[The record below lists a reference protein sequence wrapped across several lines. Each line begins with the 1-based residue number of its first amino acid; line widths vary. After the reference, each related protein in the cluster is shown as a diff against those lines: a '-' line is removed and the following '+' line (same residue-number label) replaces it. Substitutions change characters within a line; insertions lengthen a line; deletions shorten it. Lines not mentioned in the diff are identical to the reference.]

1 MKIRSFI
8 AVSIALLFVVS
19 CGQNSSKVTKLT
31 GDFASEAPAKV
42 TIVVPGQDEEISAEV
57 VDGKFSV
64 DVPVNLTA
72 LSLLSADNGVKIH
85 FISDGT
91 PLNISVKDVKDF
103 TITSKK
109 PKASVQE
116 KSAAF
121 KSDLEAL
128 SNKYKEMADALG
140 KEKMDSLYDAFEV
153 EYLDLNKKVLKANT
167 SNLLAVTA
175 LKNLQYD
182 LPADELQGLVS
193 KLDPALAE
201 NASVANIKKVL
212 DAKIATAEGAKFTDF
227 EVNGTKF
234 SSYVGNGKYMLV
246 DFWASWCAPCK
257 AEIPNVRNVYEK
269 YAGEDFD
276 VLSVAV
282 WDKPQATVDT
292 AKVYGI
298 EWNQIIDAQ
307 KIPTDIYGIQGIPH
321 IILFGPDGT
330 ILKRDLREEGIEA
343 EVARYVQPKN

>member
-8 AVSIALLFVVS
+8 AVSIALLFVTS
-19 CGQNSSKVTKLT
+19 CGNNKMTQVT
-31 GDFASEAPAKV
+31 GDFATDSPSKV
-42 TIVVPGQDEEISAEV
+42 TISVPGQEEEFPVEV

-64 DVPVNLTA
+64 SVPANLTA
-72 LSLLSADNGVKIH
+72 QSLLSADNGIKIH

-91 PLNISVKDVKDF
+91 PINISIQDVRNF

-109 PKASVQE
+109 PKASIQE
-116 KSAAF
+116 RSTAF

-167 SNLLAVTA
+167 SNIIAVTA

-182 LPADELQGLVS
+182 LPADELQKLVK

-201 NASVANIKKVL
+201 NTSVANIKKVL
-212 DAKIATAEGAKFTDF
+212 DAKLATAEGAKFTDF

-257 AEIPNVRNVYEK
+257 AEIPNIKNVYEK
-269 YAGEDFD
+269 YAGKDFD

-282 WDKPQATVDT
+282 WDKPQATIDT

-343 EVARYVQPKN
+343 EVAKYVQPKN